1 MNESH
6 LDRAPPQAK
15 EPGDNTSGDQTSG
28 MTFDD
33 VEILEQQTAFQGYFR
48 VDRYRLR
55 HRLFAGG
62 WGQPMQR
69 EIFERGHAV
78 AAVLYD
84 PARDQMVLI
93 EQFRPGAFIAAQEP
107 HLAGAFTPWLIEIVA
122 GIIDEGETPDA
133 VIRREAVEEAGC
145 HIRHL
150 EPIGPILATPGGSS
164 ETIMLYLG
172 LVDAPAEAGV
182 FGLDEE
188 HEDIRVLIA
197 SPDDVWK
204 WMDAGRIVNGPA
216 LVGLQW
222 FRIHQQRLR
231 GAAAGEAA

>member
-1 MNESH
+1 MNDMQPKRETIPEGVS
-6 LDRAPPQAK
+6 DM
-15 EPGDNTSGDQTSG
+15 SS
-28 MTFDD
+28 DD
-33 VEILEQQTAFQGYFR
+33 VEVLEKQTAFQGYFR

-84 PARDQMVLI
+84 PAQDKMVLI
-93 EQFRPGAFIAAQEP
+93 EQFRPGAFVAGQEP
-107 HLAGAFTPWLIEIVA
+107 HLTGAFTPWLIEIVA
-122 GIIDEGETPDA
+122 GIIDDGETPDA
-133 VIRREAVEEAGC
+133 VVRREAMEEAGC

-150 EPIGPILATPGGSS
+150 EPIVPILTTPGGSS
-164 ETIMLYLG
+164 ETVMLYLG
-172 LVDAPAEAGV
+172 LVDAPQQAGV
-182 FGLDEE
+182 FGLVEE

-197 SPDDVWK
+197 SPDEVWQ
-204 WMDAGRIVNGPA
+204 WMDEGRIVNGPA

-222 FRIHQQRLR
+222 FRIHQQKLR
-231 GAAAGEAA
+231 GAPTARSA